1 MEFLIVTGLSGA
13 GKTQAAHYLEDLHYY
28 CVDNMPSALLR
39 PFAEF
44 CIASQ
49 GRFDKVVL
57 VTDVRAREN
66 LDDLFQALESLGT
79 LDCSFRILFMEAPVN
94 VIGRRYK
101 ETRRPHPLAEPGVTI
116 QSAVEREMSLMQ
128 PVRDR
133 ADFILN
139 TGSTTLG
146 QLHNEIRRLF
156 GEEGASS
163 LPITVIAFGF
173 KYGIP
178 MEADLVLD
186 VRFLPNPYYQEE
198 LKALSGLDQPVYD
211 YVMSQPDS
219 VGYMERLT
227 EFLDFQLPR
236 FQEEGKP
243 SLTVAVGC
251 TGGRHRSVAV
261 ARALIDHLLEHG
273 HTARMITRDM
283 NRVND
288 YEFNM

>member
-13 GKTQAAHYLEDLHYY
+13 GKTQAAHYLEDLNYY
-28 CVDNMPSALLR
+28 CVDNMPTALLR

-66 LDDLFQALESLGT
+66 LDGLFQALESLRG
-79 LDCSFRILFMEAPVN
+79 LDCSFRILYMEAPIP
-94 VIGRRYK
+94 VIVRRYT
-101 ETRRPHPLAEPGVTI
+101 ETRRPHPLAKNGSTI
-116 QSAVEREMSLMQ
+116 QSAVEREMALMQ
-128 PVRDR
+128 PIRER
-133 ADFILN
+133 ADYILN

-146 QLHNEIRRLF
+146 QLHHEICRLF
-156 GEEGASS
+156 GEGGSPT
-163 LPITVIAFGF
+163 LPVNVIAFGY

-211 YVMSQPDS
+211 YVMSQPDAAE
-219 VGYMERLT
+219 YMERLT
-227 EFLDFQLPR
+227 GFLDFQLPR

-261 ARALIDHLLEHG
+261 ARALTDHLLEHG
-273 HTARMITRDM
+273 QYARLITRDL
-283 NRVND
+283 
-288 YEFNM
+288 